1 MSLAFQTR
9 LQQPDR
15 ETVPDDFSSAP
26 IKVKDAENPERRL
39 LEGAGHVVTS
49 HCWNIVPFSWF
60 EGGMERQMHQ
70 GSDRRAL
77 MIYIG
82 AIMLVGLL
90 IVLGAALSWS
100 SSGRSG
106 EQAQISREADP

>member
-1 MSLAFQTR
+1 
-9 LQQPDR
+9 
-15 ETVPDDFSSAP
+15 
-26 IKVKDAENPERRL
+26 
-39 LEGAGHVVTS
+39 
-49 HCWNIVPFSWF
+49 
-60 EGGMERQMHQ
+60 
-70 GSDRRAL
+70 